1 MRKNK
6 VVEMALILE
15 NFLIRKKDDS
25 LPRRSSGYVVHVP
38 SVFLFMLSDSAEIRG
53 ELKQSTEVQELTLIL
68 EKGTCD
74 DVLHISAEDWNDK
87 FTEGRA
93 DLQLNEA
100 IQNGKRMPLY
110 EKQDVV
116 TSPAQSCKISPKR

>member
-15 NFLIRKKDDS
+15 NFLIPKKDDS

-38 SVFLFMLSDSAEIRG
+38 SVFLFMLSDGATIRG
-53 ELKQSTEVQELTLIL
+53 ELKQGNKEQELTLIF
-68 EKGTCD
+68 EKGTCE

-93 DLQLNEA
+93 DLKLKEA
-100 IQNGKRMPLY
+100 KWKKDTALRETGRG
-110 EKQDVV
+110 D
-116 TSPAQSCKISPKR
+116 ISRSSL